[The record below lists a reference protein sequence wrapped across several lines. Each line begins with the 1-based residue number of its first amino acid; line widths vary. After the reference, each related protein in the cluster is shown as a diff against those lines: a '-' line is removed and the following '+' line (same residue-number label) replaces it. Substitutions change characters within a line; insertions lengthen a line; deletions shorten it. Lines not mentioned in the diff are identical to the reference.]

1 MKKTLSVVMW
11 VVLAAV
17 AVMTIIAVV
26 GIIQKKMESRPF
38 AHYDFPETIVVEN
51 ATDYKADTICMH
63 LAHSVLGLDT
73 AYIMIVYIPEHVNEG
88 ETDFYAIVQYIPF
101 RKNQFLILLT
111 RDKMSTGMLKET
123 LSHEFV
129 HIHQYLSG
137 DLVMY
142 PKFAIWKGEDIY
154 FGEIPY
160 EERPFEKD
168 AFSNQGKYLKQLNEV
183 LYN

>member
-17 AVMTIIAVV
+17 AVMTIIAVI

-51 ATDYKADTICMH
+51 STNYKADTICMY

-73 AYIMIVYIPEHVNEG
+73 ANIMIVYIPEHLNEG
-88 ETDFYAIVQYIPF
+88 QIEFYGIVQYLPF
-101 RKNQFLILLT
+101 KKNQFLILLT
-111 RDKMSTGMLKET
+111 REGMSLEFLKEV

-129 HIHQYLSG
+129 HIDQYLRG

-142 PKFAIWKGEDIY
+142 PLFAIWKGEDVY
-154 FGEIPY
+154 LMETPY
-160 EERPFEKD
+160 DERPFEKE
-168 AFSNQGKYLKQLNEV
+168 AFKTQGKYLKQLNKV
-183 LYN
+183 LYE